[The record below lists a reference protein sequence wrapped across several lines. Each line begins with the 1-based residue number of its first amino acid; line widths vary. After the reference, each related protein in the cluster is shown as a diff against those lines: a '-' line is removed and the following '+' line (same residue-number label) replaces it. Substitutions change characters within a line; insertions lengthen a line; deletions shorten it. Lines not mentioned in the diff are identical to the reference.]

1 MRCVAFTEF
10 LALMMLAETFASNG
24 IIDPTIVKLQLIGIR
39 FAIFKATSGLLSIGA
54 ATVQTRKTLRRSS
67 ISSIE

>member
-1 MRCVAFTEF
+1 MT
-10 LALMMLAETFASNG
+10 LAETFASNG

-39 FAIFKATSGLLSIGA
+39 FIIFKATSALPGLGA
-54 ATVQTRKTLRRSS
+54 ATIQTRKTLRRSS